1 MAQPTATLQQ
11 ISPDKIRNNPDN
23 PRLVFREDEMQ
34 QLMDSI
40 KEVGIKVPV
49 SLYEDRSK
57 FVLLD
62 GERRWRCA
70 RRLNLAV
77 IPAIIQP
84 KPSRLENILMMF
96 NIHNVRVD
104 WDPMPMA
111 LKLRD
116 VRDLLEKEG
125 KATNAKTLAAVTGV
139 PLASVRRALD
149 LLDLPQKYQTLLV
162 KEAEK
167 PRSEQR
173 VRADLFIEVY
183 KSLHAIERHTPEVLE
198 TVTKSRYIDSMVQK
212 YIRKIIDNVV
222 GYREVSRIARAEYA
236 GVDKREVV
244 PALVKLVQDKDYS
257 IKDAYR
263 DTVQAAYERRD
274 LATRLSGI
282 AERLSEIRSGGQLSA
297 EIRKALELVRSQID
311 RLLER
316 K

>member
-1 MAQPTATLQQ
+1 
-11 ISPDKIRNNPDN
+11 
-23 PRLVFREDEMQ
+23 
-34 QLMDSI
+34 
-40 KEVGIKVPV
+40 
-49 SLYEDRSK
+49 
-57 FVLLD
+57 
-62 GERRWRCA
+62 
-70 RRLNLAV
+70 
-77 IPAIIQP
+77 
-84 KPSRLENILMMF
+84 
-96 NIHNVRVD
+96 
-104 WDPMPMA
+104 
-111 LKLRD
+111 
-116 VRDLLEKEG
+116 
-125 KATNAKTLAAVTGV
+125 
-139 PLASVRRALD
+139 
-149 LLDLPQKYQTLLV
+149 
-162 KEAEK
+162 
-167 PRSEQR
+167 
-173 VRADLFIEVY
+173 
-183 KSLHAIERHTPEVLE
+183 
-198 TVTKSRYIDSMVQK
+198 MVQK